1 MKFILKYRT
10 VWLVLF
16 GTDSSAAVVPIG
28 AIRWYRFIRYS
39 GTDSPILSQY
49 AIGAN
54 LYVPATQQNL
64 YEKLVQNRFY
74 DIGALTLCMEDAIEE
89 NQVPCAEDNVLSLL
103 NALLPYINANPT
115 NHIPL
120 LFIRVR
126 NIGQFKCF
134 SEKLGKDALSVLSGF
149 SFPKFNSVNGEE
161 FLSVL
166 RELSIRSGE
175 ILYAMPI
182 IEDKKVMYKEQR
194 FDELLRIRQILSPY
208 EDLILNLRV
217 GGTDFS
223 SIFGLR
229 RNVYTTIY
237 DIKPVVD
244 CLADIINCFSREECH
259 YVLSGPVWEYFSWDM
274 NSIEMVNLKKELLL
288 DVQNG
293 FQGKTV
299 IHPSQI
305 EVVNKTYI
313 VPFEDYHDACSILN
327 SQGGAF
333 ATYNGNGMN
342 ETNPHRKWA
351 EKILARAE
359 IFGVANRNTKI

>member
-1 MKFILKYRT
+1 MRYFVKENELKFFRSPCCFDKQTSKQIL
-10 VWLVLF
+10 
-16 GTDSSAAVVPIG
+16 
-28 AIRWYRFIRYS
+28 
-39 GTDSPILSQY
+39 QY

-54 LYVPATQQNL
+54 MYVPATQQNL

-74 DIGALTLCMEDAIEE
+74 NIGALTLCMEDAIDEWQISVAEE
-89 NQVPCAEDNVLSLL
+89 NTFTLL
-103 NALLPYINANPT
+103 KALHAYVIANPA

-126 NIGQFKCF
+126 NVEHFKDF
-134 SEKLGKDALSVLSGF
+134 SEKLGKDTLSLLCGF
-149 SFPKFNSVNGEE
+149 TFPKFNSDNGEE
-161 FLSVL
+161 YLSVL
-166 RELSIRSGE
+166 KELSISSGE

-182 IEDKKVMYKEQR
+182 IEDRKVMYKEQR
-194 FDELLRIRQILSPY
+194 FDELLKIRQLLDAY

-223 SIFGLR
+223 SLFGLR

-237 DIKPVVD
+237 DIMPVAD
-244 CLADIINCFSREECH
+244 CLADIINCFMREEYH
-259 YVLSGPVWEYFSWDM
+259 YVLSGPVWEYFSWDE
-274 NSIEMVNLKKELLL
+274 NSIEMVNLKRELLL

-313 VPFEDYHDACSILN
+313 VSFEDYQDAISIMN

-333 ATYNGNGMN
+333 ATYDGNGMN

-351 EKILARAE
+351 ERILARAK
-359 IFGVANRNTKI
+359 IFGVANRNTRI